1 MDAFWNFVGNYW
13 WLVFV
18 FGGTVG
24 GGMKAIGAANERRV
38 ERRQERYRLK
48 QQAKIAE
55 AEASGAT
62 RVDREAARRDISKTL
77 DEHNQTDARWFAY
90 ELDAATLLDFPMM
103 IDLRDPL
110 TIEFHRA
117 KRRADLLRPS
127 EVDEL
132 VDDRERQREYRDAVH
147 EYATAFDVAET
158 EAKRRRRT
166 GFSPDEQQRLSR
178 AQNLL
183 NLAQDAGASENERR
197 SAYAR
202 ARKELDGLIV
212 LPVVTTEQLEQ
223 RVAGQLER

>member
-24 GGMKAIGAANERRV
+24 GAFKAIGAANERRA
-38 ERRQERYRLK
+38 ERRQERFRLK
-48 QQAKIAE
+48 QQAKIAA
-55 AEASGAT
+55 AEASGALHL
-62 RVDREAARRDISKTL
+62 DKEALRRDIAKSL

-90 ELDAATLLDFPMM
+90 ETDAATLLDYPMM

-110 TIEFHRA
+110 TIDFHRA
-117 KRRADLLRPS
+117 KRRADLLRP
-127 EVDEL
+127 EHVDEFS
-132 VDDRERQREYRDAVH
+132 DDRERAHEYRDTVH

-166 GFSPDEQQRLSR
+166 GFSIDEQQRLSR

-183 NLAQDAGASENERR
+183 NLAQDAGATAEERR

-202 ARKELDGLIV
+202 ARKELEGLIV
-212 LPVVTTEQLEQ
+212 LPVATTEQLEQ